1 MQALTLD
8 VIMRAVFG
16 AREEPALR
24 DVLRRAL
31 DMAGSLPRLVALSLV
46 QRDLGPRSP
55 WGRFMRAVR
64 DVDDALRRGSASA
77 ARTHPARTCSAC
89 C

>member
-55 WGRFMRAVR
+55 WGSFMRAVR
-64 DVDDALRRGSASA
+64 RASTTRC
-77 ARTHPARTCSAC
+77 AR
-89 C
+89 